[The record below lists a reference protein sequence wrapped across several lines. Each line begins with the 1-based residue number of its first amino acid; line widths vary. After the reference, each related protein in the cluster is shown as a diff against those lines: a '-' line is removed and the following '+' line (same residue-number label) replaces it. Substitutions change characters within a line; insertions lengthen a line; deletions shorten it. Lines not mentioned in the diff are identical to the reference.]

1 MGDGA
6 GTPSTG
12 GLKKLT
18 IMTYKDARY
27 ETKGDPEKFVVMFN
41 PASYAEKYEIEY
53 KPEQAQGNSA
63 SAMKFG
69 IIKPKDYTFEFIID
83 GTGTVVDKV
92 NVTDELQVFLKACVN
107 IVSDTHRPH
116 FLLLNWGN
124 LNTRVVLKSADITY
138 NLFDNEGKPLR
149 AKINAAFTENI
160 EDTLRVRQEG
170 TSSPDLTHYRKVRQ
184 DGKLPIMVYKEYR
197 NHLYYLSVARA
208 NKLNNFRRLD
218 IGSQLVL
225 PPIKQEPKEQ

>member
-1 MGDGA
+1 MADT

-18 IMTYKDARY
+18 ILTYKDAKY
-27 ETKGDPEKFVVMFN
+27 ESKGDPEKFVVMFN
-41 PASYAEKYEIEY
+41 PASYAEKYEVEY
-53 KPEQAQGNSA
+53 KAEQSQGNSA

-69 IIKPKDYTFEFIID
+69 LIKPKDYTFEFVID
-83 GTGTVVDKV
+83 GTGTVTDPV
-92 NVTDELQVFLKACVN
+92 NVSDEIGIFLKACVN

-149 AKINAAFTENI
+149 AKINASFTENI
-160 EDTLRVRQEG
+160 EDTLRVKKEG
-170 TSSPDLTHYRKVRQ
+170 TNSPDLTHKRLIRE
-184 DGKLPIMVYKEYR
+184 DAKLPIMVYKEYR
-197 NHLYYLSVARA
+197 DHLFYLSVARA
-208 NKLNNFRRLD
+208 NNLNNFRRLKV
-218 IGSQLVL
+218 GTQLTL
-225 PPIKQEPKEQ
+225 PPIKREQK